1 MTKISLAIS
10 VMSLG
15 IAASCAPAADY
26 SNQSTPYQLSRAE
39 LSQVQM
45 GVGAYTGLPNLLIV
59 DRVAAASD
67 NDGVVTACGI
77 ASLQRGGD
85 KGSAFAGILTSGH
98 FTVVGMAD
106 DWSSQQAVYTVCE
119 KNGVRIGEATGD
131 ASAARN
137 AEVKSL
143 LAQAR
148 ELNRR
153 CRGTEGATNPAV
165 CEQRDAK
172 FDELNNVGWCYGKE
186 GEFGYQQEWHMCGPT
201 SIR

>member
-10 VMSLG
+10 VLSLSV
-15 IAASCAPAADY
+15 AASCTPPVDPGDL
-26 SNQSTPYQLSRAE
+26 STPHHLSRAE
-39 LSQVQM
+39 LSNVQM

-67 NDGVVTACGI
+67 KNGVVTACGI
-77 ASLQRGGD
+77 ASLRRGGD
-85 KGSAFAGILTSGH
+85 KGSAFAGILSPDH
-98 FTVVGMAD
+98 FTVVGMGD

-119 KNGVRIGEATGD
+119 KKGVKIGEATGD
-131 ASAARN
+131 AFTARD
-137 AEVKSL
+137 AEVKDLIS
-143 LAQAR
+143 QAI

-165 CEQRDAK
+165 CEQRNAK
-172 FDELNNVGWCYGKE
+172 FDELNDVGWCYGRE
-186 GEFGYQQEWHMCGPT
+186 GEYGYQNEWHVCGPT

>member
-1 MTKISLAIS
+1 MTKIALAIS
-10 VMSLG
+10 ALSLG
-15 IAASCAPAADY
+15 FAASCAPQADL
-26 SNQSTPYQLSRAE
+26 SNPSTPHQLSRAE
-39 LSQVQM
+39 LAKVQM

-67 NDGVVTACGI
+67 KNGVVTACGI
-77 ASLQRGGD
+77 ASLRRGGD
-85 KGSAFAGILTSGH
+85 KGSAFAGILSRDH
-98 FTVVGMAD
+98 FTVVGMGE

-119 KNGVRIGEATGD
+119 KHGVKIGEATGD
-131 ASAARN
+131 ASAARD
-137 AEVKSL
+137 AQVKDL
-143 LAQAR
+143 LSQAR
-148 ELNRR
+148 ELDSR

-186 GEFGYQQEWHMCGPT
+186 GEFGYQHEWHMCGPT